1 MILIKKKYIVIIF
14 TFLILMNPLSL
25 FYFDKNT
32 NGRKLLKKISYELRY
47 KAADDELPFFYN
59 ISDYIKHKIQYSYRD
74 KKLLGFN
81 IYYYPFKPF
90 FIMRPNQPSSEATLI
105 LKKGA
110 CGEIAELFKGITE
123 TNGYKTRVVH
133 NPSEDH
139 AWNEIMINDMWIQYD
154 VSTKWFNDTNS
165 YERSRDSGGWG
176 KNISTVFYIDTEGN
190 RHYITGKYTDTGTL
204 IIKVKNNGRPVKNAQ
219 VKVLSKFLM
228 ESERWGNTY
237 QSPLLAARNNTSVEG
252 NCEFK
257 LGANNYVIEV
267 TFNEWIIFPREKKVE
282 LVVTENKKIKIVIDF

>member
-90 FIMRPNQPSSEATLI
+90 LIMRPNQPSSEATLI
-105 LKKGA
+105 LKK
-110 CGEIAELFKGITE
+110 
-123 TNGYKTRVVH
+123 
-133 NPSEDH
+133 
-139 AWNEIMINDMWIQYD
+139 D
-154 VSTKWFNDTNS
+154 VSKFPL
-165 YERSRDSGGWG
+165 
-176 KNISTVFYIDTEGN
+176 K
-190 RHYITGKYTDTGTL
+190 
-204 IIKVKNNGRPVKNAQ
+204 
-219 VKVLSKFLM
+219 LS
-228 ESERWGNTY
+228 
-237 QSPLLAARNNTSVEG
+237 
-252 NCEFK
+252 
-257 LGANNYVIEV
+257 
-267 TFNEWIIFPREKKVE
+267 
-282 LVVTENKKIKIVIDF
+282 